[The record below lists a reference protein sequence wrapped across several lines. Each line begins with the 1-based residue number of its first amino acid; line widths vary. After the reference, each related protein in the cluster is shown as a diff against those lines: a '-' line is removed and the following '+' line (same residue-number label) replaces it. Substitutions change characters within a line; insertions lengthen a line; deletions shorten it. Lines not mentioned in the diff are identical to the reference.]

1 MKMSTSTF
9 AFVEKYSKDL
19 AELAYRIE
27 DQLFEQPSATLVQAR
42 LYSEELVKMISA
54 NEELEDVYPLK
65 HSERIHKLFR
75 ENAIDEDLY
84 MKLELVRKK
93 GNKAAHD
100 VKEADILDV
109 IQVHK
114 YLFELSEWY
123 MQVYVSFDFE
133 APMYNLPLR
142 SEKNSPSFPQ
152 KELEDLM
159 KPYLD
164 QTLQKFDEMRR
175 EVHEQL
181 ESLKEV
187 REGVQSEV
195 PTSTSKQNK
204 PEATVN
210 VDHELIYQIFENN
223 QFDKKGETKKAR
235 EYEHKLTKEIIY
247 LLRYKEITIALN
259 PDTIKESL
267 KYEERI
273 RHSTAL
279 KNFPKKINKG
289 KVPTSY
295 GYFYSFKNESE
306 LDEFLKF
313 KS

>member
-1 MKMSTSTF
+1 MSRSTF
-9 AFVEKYSKDL
+9 TFVEKFSKDL

-27 DQLFEQPSATLVQAR
+27 EQLFEQPNAALVQAR

-65 HSERIHKLFR
+65 HSERIHKLHR

-84 MKLELVRKK
+84 MKLELIRKK

-133 APMYNLPLR
+133 APMYNLPLKTD
-142 SEKNSPSFPQ
+142 KNSTSFPQ

-181 ESLKEV
+181 ESLKEE
-187 REGVQSEV
+187 REGVQPEV
-195 PTSTSKQNK
+195 PTLTSKQNK

-210 VDHELIYQIFENN
+210 EDHDQIDHIFKKN
-223 QFDKKGETKKAR
+223 QFDKKGETKKAS
-235 EYEHKLTKEIIY
+235 EYEHKQTKETIY

-259 PDTIKESL
+259 PDIINESL
-267 KYEERI
+267 KCEKRI
-273 RHSTAL
+273 RHNTAL

-289 KVPTSY
+289 KVATSY
-295 GYFYSFKNESE
+295 GYFYTFKNEGE
-306 LDEFLKF
+306 LDDFLKI

>member
-1 MKMSTSTF
+1 MSTSIFT
-9 AFVEKYSKDL
+9 FVEKISSNL

-27 DQLFEQPSATLVQAR
+27 DQLFEQPNAALVQAR

-65 HSERIHKLFR
+65 HSERIHKLYR
-75 ENAIDEDLY
+75 VNAIDEDLY
-84 MKLELVRKK
+84 MKLELIRKK

-100 VKEADILDV
+100 VKEADILEAL
-109 IQVHK
+109 QVHK

-133 APMYNLPLR
+133 APLYRLPLR
-142 SEKNSPSFPQ
+142 ADKTSNAFRQ
-152 KELEDLM
+152 KELEDAM

-164 QTLQKFDEMRR
+164 QTMQKLDEMRR
-175 EVHEQL
+175 EVYEQL
-181 ESLKEV
+181 QSIKEEREDMKLK
-187 REGVQSEV
+187 GS
-195 PTSTSKQNK
+195 TLTSKKNK
-204 PEATVN
+204 SEAAAN
-210 VDHELIYQIFENN
+210 ANYEPIHQIFEKN

-247 LLRYKEITIALN
+247 LLRYKDITIALN

-267 KYEERI
+267 KHEERI

-279 KNFPKKINKG
+279 TSFPKKINKG

-295 GYFYSFKNESE
+295 GYFYTFKDESE
-306 LDEFLKF
+306 LDAFLKCD
-313 KS
+313 S